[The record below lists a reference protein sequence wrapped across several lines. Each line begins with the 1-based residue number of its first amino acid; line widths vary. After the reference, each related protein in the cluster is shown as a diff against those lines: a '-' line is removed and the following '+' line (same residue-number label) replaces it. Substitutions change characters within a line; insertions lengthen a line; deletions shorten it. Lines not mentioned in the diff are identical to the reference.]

1 MKENIHYIQLAPVLK
16 IIIQFKKVFNY
27 DSKLGKNPKYKNLQ
41 NIKGSVGSWLL
52 LVGITDTENN
62 ARPITVY
69 IHLHASFL
77 YEVISSN
84 SDNL

>member
-1 MKENIHYIQLAPVLK
+1 MKENVYYTQLAPVLK
-16 IIIQFKKVFNY
+16 IIIQFKKVFNF
-27 DSKLGKNPKYKNLQ
+27 DSKLGKKAKYKNLQ

-62 ARPITVY
+62 ASPITVY

-77 YEVISSN
+77 YEVISSD
-84 SDNL
+84 SDYL